1 MRTLLFLFIAS
12 FFSTTGL
19 ASIGCQS
26 TDGSMRVF
34 IEAGEGYVSSIKILK
49 PVELRQ
55 IKESLPAGVYTNH
68 QDVNGQINWYFEDH
82 AYLTVTSLGQPKMA
96 RIQLFGVSS
105 QGPRLVA
112 LSKTLLCDSEI

>member
-55 IKESLPAGVYTNH
+55 IKESLPAGVCVFNDLTKLVH
-68 QDVNGQINWYFEDH
+68 DVR
-82 AYLTVTSLGQPKMA
+82 SLK
-96 RIQLFGVSS
+96 RIICFV
-105 QGPRLVA
+105 
-112 LSKTLLCDSEI
+112 